1 MAKKKTTEGA
11 SFHAEAERLLDESW
25 EEVLAINDLD
35 AARDDELSQKIYSL
49 ITDGGSTY
57 PFMLLT
63 QVLGKATDP
72 QLNAVCIQESSELP
86 GAWDARTLASRVA
99 VEWNKS
105 AERPF
110 QGANDDPYVN
120 NPARYKNFGM
130 EMRAKAKKEEV
141 YDALAQIVQSAQD
154 GGDVEAKRLV
164 KLILIEA
171 RRSLEA
177 NKRDYFGPARTSVDG
192 IMNIVMQFLSVRSNG
207 VRLQLV
213 CYALYKALAEAQPS
227 LGEVT
232 SAPTNAADLS
242 SNRTG
247 DVECSRD
254 GNVSLAVE
262 IKDRPIRLGDLT
274 AAVLKAR
281 KNNVDNVLFVGFS
294 NPLFEDQDEVLGK
307 AAGEFAR
314 GIDVNFTHFE
324 PHVFQILLQ
333 VSPEQRADFL
343 RKVHDALHE
352 KGAAYSH
359 VKHWMELLKNI

>member
-1 MAKKKTTEGA
+1 MAKKTTEL
-11 SFHAEAERLLDESW
+11 SPLHAEAKRLLDESW
-25 EEVLAINDLD
+25 EEVLAIEDLD
-35 AARDDELSQKIYSL
+35 AARDPALSPTIYSL
-49 ITDGGSTY
+49 VTDGGSTY

-63 QVLGKATDP
+63 QILGKAADP
-72 QLNAVCIQESSELP
+72 QLNAVCIQESSELQ
-86 GAWDARTLASRVA
+86 GAWDARSLASRVV

-105 AERPF
+105 VEKPF

-120 NPARYKNFGM
+120 NPARYKNFGT
-130 EMRAKAKKEEV
+130 EMRAKAGKQDV
-141 YDALAQIVQSAQD
+141 YDALSGLVQCAQD
-154 GGDVEAKRLV
+154 GGEAEAKRLV
-164 KLILIEA
+164 KLILIET

-177 NKRDYFGPARTSVDG
+177 NKRDYFGPARMSVDG
-192 IMNIVMQFLSVRSNG
+192 IMNIVMRFLSVRSNG

-213 CYALYKALAEAQPS
+213 CYALYQALAEAHPS

-274 AAVLKAR
+274 ATVLKAR

-294 NPLFEDQDEVLGK
+294 NPLFEDQDGVLGK

-333 VSPEQRADFL
+333 LSPEQRAAFL

-359 VKHWMELLKNI
+359 VKHWMELLKDI

>member
-1 MAKKKTTEGA
+1 MAKKKITEL
-11 SFHAEAERLLDESW
+11 SPFHADAERLLDESW
-25 EEVLAINDLD
+25 EEVLAIQDLD
-35 AARDDELSQKIYSL
+35 AAKDVELSPKIYSL

-63 QVLGKATDP
+63 QILGKATNP
-72 QLNAVCIQESSELP
+72 ELNAICIQESSELH
-86 GAWDARTLASRVA
+86 GAWDARSLASRVA

-105 AERPF
+105 AEKPF

-120 NPARYKNFGM
+120 NPARYKNFGV
-130 EMRAKAKKEEV
+130 EMRAKAGKLEA

-177 NKRDYFGPARTSVDG
+177 NKRDYFGPARMSVDG
-192 IMNIVMQFLSVRSNG
+192 IMSVVRQFLSLPSNG

-213 CYALYKALAEAQPS
+213 CYALYQALAEAHPS

-262 IKDRPIRLGDLT
+262 IKDRSIRLGDLT
-274 AAVLKAR
+274 ATVLKAR
-281 KNNVDNVLFVGFS
+281 KNNVDNVLFVGHS
-294 NPLFEDQDEVLGK
+294 DLLFEDQDSVLGK
-307 AAGEFAR
+307 AAAEFTH
-314 GIDVNFTHFE
+314 GIDVNFTHIE
-324 PHVFQILLQ
+324 PHAIHILLQ
-333 VSPEQRADFL
+333 LSPEQRAAFL

-359 VKHWMELLKNI
+359 VKHWMELLKDI